1 MEKSRCRLRS
11 PGKVIKPVDG
21 QRSEKGSPKCS
32 DKVQRKNLLKI
43 MTYLV
48 MFPKMKP
55 VMTYQEKPLGS
66 KEVIICKDLKVGV
79 CIEVGKPRL

>member
-1 MEKSRCRLRS
+1 MNGGARS
-11 PGKVIKPVDG
+11 A
-21 QRSEKGSPKCS
+21 QT
-32 DKVQRKNLLKI
+32 KVQRKNLLK

-48 MFPKMKP
+48 IFPKTKP
-55 VMTYQEKPLGS
+55 VMTYQEKPLGV